1 MIGATRKKKAMHFDL
16 IPPRSNKIEFP
27 PTAEG
32 YFRRAV
38 FYVGAV
44 VAGLCALTLA
54 GSVVLAVLWGLAK
67 LLHLR

>member
-54 GSVVLAVLWGLAK
+54 GSVVLAVLWVFAK